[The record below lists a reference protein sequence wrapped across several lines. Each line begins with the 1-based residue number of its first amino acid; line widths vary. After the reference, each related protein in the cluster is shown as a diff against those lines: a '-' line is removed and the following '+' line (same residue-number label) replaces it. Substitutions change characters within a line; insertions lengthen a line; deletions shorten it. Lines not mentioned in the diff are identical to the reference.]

1 VSTTGVAKWLT
12 ASPLADRLGCDVRHL
27 SRLVDKGVLTCRP
40 SKRGREYPWPESR
53 EAYLRYQIA
62 EAVGTV
68 AGRNDEVISLD
79 KERALLVR
87 AQRLEVELRLDE
99 KAKKLVPYLWL
110 LESQESLIARLAGV
124 VNNWSDRWQHDLV
137 GLTPEQAS
145 RRSAEQ
151 EAQLR
156 KSFFEITGD
165 AEEETKEPDPD
176 EREDESEGR
185 AA

>member
-1 VSTTGVAKWLT
+1 MSTTGVSKWLT
-12 ASPLADRLGCDVRHL
+12 ASPLAERLGVDVRHL

-53 EAYLRYQIA
+53 DAYLRYQIA
-62 EAVGTV
+62 EAVGSI
-68 AGRNDEVISLD
+68 AGKSEEVISLD

-87 AQRLEVELRLDE
+87 TQRLEIELRLEE

-110 LESQESLIARLAGV
+110 LESQEGLLARLAGV
-124 VNNWSDRWQHDLV
+124 VNNWADRWQHDLV
-137 GLTPEQAS
+137 SLPPEQAAKVA
-145 RRSAEQ
+145 AEQ

-156 KSFFEITGD
+156 KAFFEIAGD
-165 AEEETKEPDPD
+165 AEDETKVPDPD
-176 EREDESEGR
+176 ESDGESEGR